1 MPLAADVDLGALA
14 ATTDGFTGAE
24 LAAIC
29 REAALAALRE
39 DVDGAAAVA
48 GRHFDAARAAAAP
61 ALTAAQLA
69 AYEEWG
75 RRFGR

>member
-14 ATTDGFTGAE
+14 ATTEGFTGAE

-48 GRHFDAARAAAAP
+48 GRHFAAARAAAAP
-61 ALTAAQLA
+61 ATAPTRQTRP
-69 AYEEWG
+69 
-75 RRFGR
+75 RRCRRRA